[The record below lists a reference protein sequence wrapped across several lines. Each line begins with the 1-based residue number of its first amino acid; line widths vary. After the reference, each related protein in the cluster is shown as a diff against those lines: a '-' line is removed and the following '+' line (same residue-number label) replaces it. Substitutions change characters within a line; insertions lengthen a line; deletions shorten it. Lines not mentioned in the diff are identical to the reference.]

1 MREDRREYWAR
12 VIADQ
17 AASGLGVEAF
27 CRERGVCKASFYPW
41 RRRLS
46 SAPAQA
52 VSFARIETR
61 QATECAAPL
70 ELIFTT
76 GERLRIAKDA
86 DASLLQLIVTAVR
99 A

>member
-1 MREDRREYWAR
+1 MREDRREYWAKL
-12 VIADQ
+12 IAEQ
-17 AASGLGVEAF
+17 AASGLGGEAF

-46 SAPAQA
+46 RELPQA
-52 VSFARIETR
+52 VSFARIETKP
-61 QATECAAPL
+61 ATEWAAPL

-76 GERLRIAKDA
+76 GEYLRIARGA
-86 DASLLQLIVTAVR
+86 DAATLQLIVSALR